1 VESRLCYYSTM
12 PATADPRPD
21 LARERVEVRLGDDH
35 LTLVG
40 AVTGGSDFHYAWLRD
55 NCGCPRCRVSQSG
68 ERALFTA
75 TIPDDIAPTRTRVLT
90 GSEGAVLAI
99 DWNDGHATTYSLA
112 WLLDHDYSRNERR
125 PAFEAVLWD
134 ATLAAVPTFEHDD
147 VVGTTEGQLAYLD
160 AVRDLG
166 VAVVRHVPP
175 VEGEVERFAEK
186 IGHVRETAFERIHNV
201 RHDPTGYNVA
211 HTPAELKPHT
221 DLPSYHWPPS
231 IQLLHFV
238 VNETNGGES
247 TVTDG
252 WKVAEDLRRRD
263 RVAFEV
269 LARVPVGFQLF
280 SSTEDTA
287 ATAPLIQLDP
297 DGRIRVFRFS
307 NQLATPLRASYDDV
321 GAWYRAYRL
330 LGRMI
335 DGPEYKVAFKART
348 GDLLTVH
355 GHRVMHGRLAFD
367 PASGERH
374 LQDVYMEFDDFMARR
389 RVLLGH
395 HVPAPATGG
404 SA

>member
-1 VESRLCYYSTM
+1 VCYYSTV
-12 PATADPRPD
+12 
-21 LARERVEVRLGDDH
+21 LELGDDH
-35 LTLVG
+35 LRLSPGPG
-40 AVTGGSDFHYAWLRD
+40 AGATPGPVSFHYVWLRD
-55 NCGCPRCRVSQSG
+55 NCGCPECRVTQSG

-75 TIPDDIAPTRTRVLT
+75 TIPDDIAPTAAEVVDT
-90 GSEGAVLAI
+90 EGGPRLRLV
-99 DWNDGHATTYSLA
+99 WNDGHATTYSVQ
-112 WLLDHDYSRNERR
+112 WLLDHAYSSSHPDHE
-125 PAFEAVLWD
+125 PVLWD
-134 ATLAAVPTFEHDD
+134 ATLPAVPTFEHDE
-147 VVGTTEGQLAYLD
+147 VVGTPEGQLAYLD

-166 VAVVRHVPP
+166 VAVVRHTPS
-175 VEGEVERFAEK
+175 VEGEVARFAEK

-201 RHDPTGYNVA
+201 RHDPAGYNVA
-211 HTPAELKPHT
+211 HTPVELKPHT

-238 VNETNGGES
+238 VNEATGGES

-252 WKVAEDLRRRD
+252 WKVADDLRRRD
-263 RVAFEV
+263 PAAFDV
-269 LARVPVGFQLF
+269 LTRVPVGFQLF

-287 ATAPLIQLDP
+287 ASAPLIQLDP
-297 DGRIRVFRFS
+297 DGRVRLFRFS

-321 GAWYRAYRL
+321 GAFYRAYRL

-335 DGPEYKVAFKART
+335 DGPDYKVAFKART

-355 GHRVMHGRLAFD
+355 GHRVMHGRLAFE
-367 PASGERH
+367 PASGGRH

-389 RVLLGH
+389 RVLLGT

>member
-1 VESRLCYYSTM
+1 VCYYSTV
-12 PATADPRPD
+12 
-21 LARERVEVRLGDDH
+21 LELGDDH
-35 LTLVG
+35 LTLSPGPG
-40 AVTGGSDFHYAWLRD
+40 AGAAPGPVSFHYVWLRD
-55 NCGCPRCRVSQSG
+55 NCGCPECRVTQSG

-75 TIPDDIAPTRTRVLT
+75 TIPDDIAPTAAEVVDT
-90 GSEGAVLAI
+90 EGGPRLRLV
-99 DWNDGHATTYSLA
+99 WNDGHASTYSVP
-112 WLLDHDYSRNERR
+112 WLLDHAYSSSPPDHE
-125 PAFEAVLWD
+125 PVLWD
-134 ATLAAVPTFEHDD
+134 ATLPAVPTFEHDE
-147 VVGTTEGQLAYLD
+147 VVGTPEGQLAYLD

-166 VAVVRHVPP
+166 VAVVRHTPS
-175 VEGEVERFAEK
+175 VEGEVARFAEK

-201 RHDPTGYNVA
+201 RHDPAGYNVA
-211 HTPAELKPHT
+211 HTPVELKPHT

-238 VNETNGGES
+238 VNEATGGES

-252 WKVAEDLRRRD
+252 WKVADDLRRRD
-263 RVAFEV
+263 PAAFDV
-269 LARVPVGFQLF
+269 LTRVPVGFQLF

-287 ATAPLIQLDP
+287 ASAPLIQLDP
-297 DGRIRVFRFS
+297 AGRVRLFRFS

-321 GAWYRAYRL
+321 GAFYRAYRL

-335 DGPEYKVAFKART
+335 DGPDYKVAFKART

-367 PASGERH
+367 PTSGGRH

-389 RVLLGH
+389 RVLLGT

>member
-1 VESRLCYYSTM
+1 MLE
-12 PATADPRPD
+12 
-21 LARERVEVRLGDDH
+21 LGEDH
-35 LTLVG
+35 LTLSRPGDAAG
-40 AVTGGSDFHYAWLRD
+40 AGRSSFHYVWLRD
-55 NCGCPRCRVSQSG
+55 NCGCAQCRIVQSG

-75 TIPDDIAPTRTRVLT
+75 TIPDDIAPTRADLV
-90 GSEGAVLAI
+90 EGAGGPVLEI
-99 DWNDGHATTYSLA
+99 VWNDGHPSTYSLA
-112 WLLDHDYSRNERR
+112 WLLDHDYSHDAG
-125 PAFEAVLWD
+125 PPHQPVLWD

-166 VAVVRHVPP
+166 VAVVRYVPS

-201 RHDPTGYNVA
+201 RHDPAGYNVA
-211 HTPAELKPHT
+211 HTPVELKPHT

-238 VNETNGGES
+238 VNEATGGES

-263 RVAFEV
+263 PAAFEV
-269 LARVPVGFQLF
+269 LARVPVGFPLF
-280 SSTEDTA
+280 SRTEDTA

-297 DGRIRVFRFS
+297 AGRIRVFRFS

-321 GAWYRAYRL
+321 GAFYRAYRL

-335 DGPEYKVAFKART
+335 DGPDYKVAFKART

-367 PASGERH
+367 PASGGRH
-374 LQDVYMEFDDFMARR
+374 LQDVYMEFDDLMARR
-389 RVLLGH
+389 RVLLGTH
-395 HVPAPATGG
+395 IPAPATGG
-404 SA
+404 TA